1 MQRALDDMRQTMEP
15 LNIGSQIR
23 KELQNNEGW
32 TPTESHQE

>member
-1 MQRALDDMRQTMEP
+1 MQRALGDMRQTMEP

-23 KELQNNEGW
+23 KYLQNTEGW